1 MNTLQRMV
9 LWMALACGAIAPAQA
24 QPSPPSTTP
33 LPQQGETMATKEKI
47 QQLKPAT
54 NFVELMQLL
63 RAIHEQV
70 LLIDPYFMED
80 ENILR
85 LFGQG
90 TIQEQQDPNGRNQF
104 KRFIP
109 SERNPLRFP
118 IWLMG
123 AKTPPGYGSL
133 VIGDYK
139 LALPFNHELIETY
152 LIPGVQGE
160 DPYGPLKPMTNE
172 ARDIAGGRPLA
183 THPKGYWK
191 YLTREKTTSHMA
203 DVYVVLDLNA
213 QVLKIDLTQ
222 KGYQK

>member
-9 LWMALACGAIAPAQA
+9 LWMALACGAVAPAQA

-33 LPQQGETMATKEKI
+33 LPQQGETMTTKEKI

-63 RAIHEQV
+63 RAIHEQA

-90 TIQEQQDPNGRNQF
+90 RIEERKNPNGQNQF

-123 AKTPPGYGSL
+123 AKASPDSGSL
-133 VIGDYK
+133 AIGDYK

-152 LIPGVQGE
+152 LIPGVEG
-160 DPYGPLKPMTNE
+160 DNPLGPLKPMTNE
-172 ARDIAGGRPLA
+172 SRDIAGGRPLA
-183 THPKGYWK
+183 THTKGYWT
-191 YLTREKTTSHMA
+191 YSQRNKTA
-203 DVYVVLDLNA
+203 DHNALVIVDLDRNA

-222 KGYQK
+222 SEE

>member
-9 LWMALACGAIAPAQA
+9 LWMALACGAVAPAQT

-33 LPQQGETMATKEKI
+33 LPQQGETMTTKEKI

-63 RAIHEQV
+63 RAIHEQA

-90 TIQEQQDPNGRNQF
+90 RIEERKNPNGRNQF
-104 KRFIP
+104 KQFIS
-109 SERNPLRFP
+109 SESNPLRLP

-123 AKTPPGYGSL
+123 AKTSPGSGSL
-133 VIGDYK
+133 TIGDYK

-172 ARDIAGGRPLA
+172 ARDIAGGRSLA
-183 THPKGYWK
+183 THPKGYWT
-191 YLTREKTTSHMA
+191 YAQRIKTA
-203 DVYVVLDLNA
+203 DHNTLVIVDLDRNA

-222 KGYQK
+222 TEE